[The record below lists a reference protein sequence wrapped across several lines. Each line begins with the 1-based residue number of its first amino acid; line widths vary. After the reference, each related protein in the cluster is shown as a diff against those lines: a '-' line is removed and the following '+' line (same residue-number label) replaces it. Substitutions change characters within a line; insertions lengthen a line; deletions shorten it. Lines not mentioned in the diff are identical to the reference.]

1 MSANPLSVSVRRQP
15 HRGWGIIENGTLAI
29 LIIVVIVYV
38 VSKLWGLWTQKS
50 VAMETT
56 NYQSLITYV
65 RGNFKGPGG
74 YDFTSAGTMT
84 GTVIAA
90 GGAKGMTI
98 QGDATSGSA
107 TMFNTFGGQ
116 VILTPVAS
124 NGFNNGFSLSSAKI
138 PQDACISIAQQ
149 MGNGAYSSVSINST
163 AHTDGNVTAETA
175 AKECVKDSGGTGQN
189 TLTFTVN
196 G

>member
-1 MSANPLSVSVRRQP
+1 MSVHPLSVRRTP
-15 HRGWGIIENGTLAI
+15 HQGWGIIEQGTLAI
-29 LIIVVIVYV
+29 LVVIVIVYV
-38 VSKLWGLWTQKS
+38 ASQLWGLWTKKD

-56 NYQSLITYV
+56 NYQSIITYV
-65 RGNFKGPGG
+65 RGNFKGGSG
-74 YDFTSAGTMT
+74 YNFTSASTMT

-90 GGAKGMTI
+90 GGARGMTI

-107 TMFNTFGGQ
+107 TMTNTFGGQ
-116 VILTPVAS
+116 VILTPVAAS
-124 NGFNNGFSLSSAKI
+124 GFNNGFSLSSAKI

-163 AHTDGNVTAETA
+163 AHTDGNVSAETA
-175 AKECVKDSGGTGQN
+175 TKECVKDSGGTGQN
-189 TLTFTVN
+189 TLLFTVN

>member
-29 LIIVVIVYV
+29 LIIIVIVYV

-74 YDFTSAGTMT
+74 YDFTSASTMT

-90 GGAKGMTI
+90 GGAKGMTV
-98 QGDATSGSA
+98 QGDVTSGSA